1 MKQGLIFVSLLI
13 VAAII
18 ALLSLN
24 SVKSV
29 SQVTG
34 KDEETGQTTTQYVQ
48 QSVDNFNKAEQ
59 QRIEDAY
66 NIYD

>member
-1 MKQGLIFVSLLI
+1 MRQGLLFASLLI

-18 ALLSLN
+18 AILSLT
-24 SVKSV
+24 SMKSV

-34 KDEETGQTTTQYVQ
+34 KNEETGQTTTEYVQ
-48 QSVDNFNKAEQ
+48 QRVDDYNKAEQ

-66 NIYD
+66 NIYE